1 MVNALAA
8 GALIVAV
15 AVSRHAF
22 PEIHMNRKTL
32 LMLAVLAA
40 LSAGTAL
47 AATAPARDSHGAPRA
62 KLDTNGDGAIDRSE
76 AARSPRLADRF
87 DELDKNKDGKLA
99 KEEMPRRDDR
109 GRGKRGHDRH
119 GMMMKLDSDQDGRI
133 SRAEATAGQAGF
145 AARFDEMDVNKDGFI
160 DKADRELRMKQ
171 RTDAWF
177 TAADTDKDGKLSRA
191 EFDAAKQ
198 KQHAAH
204 GRSPRPAPAK
214 PAN

>member
-1 MVNALAA
+1 MT
-8 GALIVAV
+8 
-15 AVSRHAF
+15 
-22 PEIHMNRKTL
+22 RKTL
-32 LMLAVLAA
+32 LTLAVLTVI
-40 LSAGTAL
+40 SAGTAF
-47 AATAPARDSHGAPRA
+47 AATPAAPAAAPEARV
-62 KLDTNGDGAIDRSE
+62 KLDANNDGFIDRAE
-76 AARSPRLADRF
+76 AAKHPRLAEKF
-87 DELDKNKDGKLA
+87 NELDKNQDGKLDRA
-99 KEEMPRRDDR
+99 EMPRHGAH
-109 GRGKRGHDRH
+109 GRGQRGDGPQVR
-119 GMMMKLDSDQDGRI
+119 MAKLDANQDGRI

-204 GRSPRPAPAK
+204 GRSPRPVPAK